1 MYVNIVCD
9 TKIKLMYS
17 GDMELFEWLNRQ
29 CGPGQKFA
37 SPRQLSLAISEGH
50 DQSALSNMEARGLTT
65 IRNVQ
70 RIAQATGISQLRVL
84 LMAGIVTEDEI
95 QEFGGLAAERGVLSI
110 EEEEWVQ
117 MLRQAPPILR
127 ESILQGLRAG
137 LRTLEALGELSEEA
151 GENPNRG

>member
-1 MYVNIVCD
+1 MRILL
-9 TKIKLMYS
+9 I
-17 GDMELFEWLNRQ
+17 
-29 CGPGQKFA
+29 A
-37 SPRQLSLAISEGH
+37 
-50 DQSALSNMEARGLTT
+50 GL
-65 IRNVQ
+65 
-70 RIAQATGISQLRVL
+70 
-84 LMAGIVTEDEI
+84 VTESEVMDL
-95 QEFGGLAAERGVLSI
+95 GGSVPQSGILSI